1 MKKTR
6 KHQDYIYEA
15 ENYCKHPKETF
26 IFLANLISPLPF
38 SKNFNPSILDIG
50 CATGAFLYYVK
61 KEFQLTDCYGVDY
74 SSNLINQANRLDG
87 INFLT
92 DSAESF
98 NIDKEFDVI
107 TMQGLLCYFDDICPS
122 LSNIKKHL
130 KPSGKVFIED
140 FFNDDDVDVQ
150 TKYRNNRYFDS
161 FEKGWNYH
169 SIHTIKRV
177 LNDIGL
183 KVNNIHEFNLSFELE
198 KQEDPCR
205 AWHINTESGR
215 FFINGL
221 GFIYKL
227 RVLEISH
234 ND

>member
-107 TMQGLLCYFDDICPS
+107 TMQGVLSYFDDIYPS
-122 LSNIKKHL
+122 LLNIKKHL
-130 KPSGKVFIED
+130 KPRGRVYILG
-140 FFNDDDVDVQ
+140 FFNDYDVDVQ
-150 TKYRNNRYFDS
+150 IKYRNNRYFDS
-161 FEKGWNYH
+161 FENGWNHH
-169 SIHTIKRV
+169 SIYTIKKV
-177 LNDIGL
+177 LSDIGL
-183 KVNNIHEFNLSFELE
+183 KLDNIHEFNLSFELE

-205 AWHINTESGR
+205 SWHINTESGR

-221 GFIYKL
+221 GLMYKL
-227 RVLEISH
+227 RVLEISYT
-234 ND
+234 D

>member
-26 IFLANLISPLPF
+26 IFIANLISPSPF
-38 SKNFNPSILDIG
+38 SKIFNPSILDIG

-107 TMQGLLCYFDDICPS
+107 TMQGVLSYFDDIYPS

-130 KPSGKVFIED
+130 KLGGRVFILG
-140 FFNDDDVDVQ
+140 FFNDYDVDVQ
-150 TKYRNNRYFDS
+150 IKYRNNNYFDS
-161 FEKGWNYH
+161 FENGWNHH
-169 SIHTIKRV
+169 SIYTIKKV
-177 LNDIGL
+177 LSDIGL
-183 KVNNIHEFNLSFELE
+183 KLDNIHEFNLSFKLE

-205 AWHINTESGR
+205 SWHINTESGR

-221 GFIYKL
+221 GLMHKI
-227 RVLEISH
+227 RVLEISY

>member
-26 IFLANLISPLPF
+26 IFLANLISPLPL

-107 TMQGLLCYFDDICPS
+107 TMQGVLCYFDDIYPS
-122 LSNIKKHL
+122 LLNIKKHL
-130 KPSGKVFIED
+130 KPGGRVFILG
-140 FFNDDDVDVQ
+140 FFNDYDVDVQ
-150 TKYRNNRYFDS
+150 IKYRNNRYFDS
-161 FEKGWNYH
+161 FENGWNHH
-169 SIHTIKRV
+169 SIYTIKKV
-177 LNDIGL
+177 LSDIGL
-183 KVNNIHEFNLSFELE
+183 KLDNIHEFNLSFELE

-205 AWHINTESGR
+205 SWHINTESGR

-221 GFIYKL
+221 GLMYKL
-227 RVLEISH
+227 RVLEISY

>member
-107 TMQGLLCYFDDICPS
+107 TMQGVLCYFDDIYPS

-130 KPSGKVFIED
+130 KPGGRVFILG
-140 FFNDDDVDVQ
+140 FFNDYDVDVQ
-150 TKYRNNRYFDS
+150 IKYRNNNYFDS
-161 FEKGWNYH
+161 FENGWNHH
-169 SIHTIKRV
+169 SIYTIKKV
-177 LNDIGL
+177 LSDIGL
-183 KVNNIHEFNLSFELE
+183 KLDNIHEFNLSFKLE

-205 AWHINTESGR
+205 SWHINTESGR

-221 GFIYKL
+221 GLMHKI
-227 RVLEISH
+227 RVLEISY

>member
-6 KHQDYIYEA
+6 KHQDYIYEG
-15 ENYCKHPKETF
+15 ENYYKHPKETF
-26 IFLANLISPLPF
+26 IFIKKLISPLPF
-38 SKNFNPSILDIG
+38 SKDFIPSLLDIG
-50 CATGAFLYYVK
+50 CARGEFLYYVK

-74 SSNLINQANRLDG
+74 SSNLINHANRLNG

-98 NIDKEFDVI
+98 NIDKEFDII
-107 TMQGLLCYFDDICPS
+107 TMMGVLSYFDDVCPS

-130 KPSGKVFIED
+130 KLGGRAFILGL
-140 FFNDDDVDVQ
+140 FNDHDIDVQ
-150 TKYRNNRYFDS
+150 IKYRNNRYFDS
-161 FEKGWNYH
+161 FENAWNHH
-169 SIHTIKRV
+169 SVNTITNV
-177 LNDIGL
+177 LDDIGL
-183 KVNNIHEFNLSFELE
+183 KLDNIHEFNLSFKLE
-198 KQEDPCR
+198 KQEDPSR
-205 AWHINTESGR
+205 SWHINTESGR

-221 GFIYKL
+221 GLIYKM